1 MAGLDLASLQRH
13 LDEVM
18 AATADVRGGDTAQY
32 IPELASA
39 DPDRFGIALCTVNG
53 EVVGAGETDARFSL
67 QSTCKPFLYAAALA
81 QFGRDAV
88 TQHVGVEPTGEAFN
102 AFVGLEAGRHRP
114 HNPMVNM
121 GAIAIAGMLAGD
133 LLTARADVVALLD
146 RFAGGRA
153 TDFDERVFASEQSVG
168 HRNRAIAHL
177 LCEFGVIEVAPA
189 VALTRYLEACSTR
202 TTVRGLAGMSAML
215 AAGGR
220 IPGSDRRVLPR
231 WVTGDTLSVMS
242 TCGMY
247 DAAGHFAFDVGLPA
261 KSGVSGALMAV
272 VPDRFGIAVF
282 SPRVDGHGTSVR
294 GLQAL
299 SLLSARLSLHAF
311 DAENTRT
318 SRPEGAVFPASAHP
332 AAELQDT
339 LTGIVRRRRSYGR
352 RLPAQY
358 APALAEANVASTAIA
373 VCTTEGVMHV
383 AGEPDLPFS
392 IQAAANPFAY
402 AAALERLGAER
413 VHTLVGVEPSG
424 NRSDAIELEL
434 DPVRP
439 FNPLENAGAIAIAAL
454 LSADGAHARSA
465 EDALSAFA
473 GAPLRIDERML
484 AGEVRAGE
492 RNRAIAALLRGAGI
506 VQDEDA
512 ALDYYFRQCSVTVTA
527 SRLARMAAVLA
538 GHGRD
543 PVTGTRVIAER
554 TARDVLSVMYTAG
567 MHNASGEF
575 AVTVG
580 LPAKSGISGCIVAV
594 APGRMG
600 VAV

>member
-1 MAGLDLASLQRH
+1 
-13 LDEVM
+13 
-18 AATADVRGGDTAQY
+18 
-32 IPELASA
+32 
-39 DPDRFGIALCTVNG
+39 
-53 EVVGAGETDARFSL
+53 
-67 QSTCKPFLYAAALA
+67 
-81 QFGRDAV
+81 
-88 TQHVGVEPTGEAFN
+88 
-102 AFVGLEAGRHRP
+102 
-114 HNPMVNM
+114 
-121 GAIAIAGMLAGD
+121 
-133 LLTARADVVALLD
+133 
-146 RFAGGRA
+146 
-153 TDFDERVFASEQSVG
+153 
-168 HRNRAIAHL
+168 
-177 LCEFGVIEVAPA
+177 
-189 VALTRYLEACSTR
+189 
-202 TTVRGLAGMSAML
+202 
-215 AAGGR
+215 
-220 IPGSDRRVLPR
+220 
-231 WVTGDTLSVMS
+231 MS

-299 SLLSARLSLHAF
+299 SMLSARLSLHAF
-311 DAENTRT
+311 DADNTRAL
-318 SRPEGAVFPASAHP
+318 RPDAAVSSASARRASAHP

-358 APALAEANVASTAIA
+358 APVLAEANVASTAIA

-383 AGEPDLPFS
+383 AGEADLPFS
-392 IQAAANPFAY
+392 IQATANPFAY

-413 VHTLVGVEPSG
+413 VHSLVGVEPSG
-424 NRSDAIELEL
+424 NRSDAIELEV

-454 LSADGAHARSA
+454 LSADGARAGGA

-506 VQDEDA
+506 VRDEDA

-543 PVTGTRVIAER
+543 PVTGARVIAER

-580 LPAKSGISGCIVAV
+580 MPAKSGISGCIVAV

-600 VAV
+600 VAVYAPGIDPRGVSLRGAAMLRDLSRALDLRVFTPHGNHA